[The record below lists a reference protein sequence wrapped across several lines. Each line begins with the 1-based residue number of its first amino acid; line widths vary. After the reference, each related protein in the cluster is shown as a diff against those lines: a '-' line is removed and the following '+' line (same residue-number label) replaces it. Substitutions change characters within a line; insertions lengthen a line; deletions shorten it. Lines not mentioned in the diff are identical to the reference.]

1 MTIQLKAIE
10 LRVLNIKQN
19 CFTCTYNFRE
29 FLMDP
34 DSGIGVFGSRF
45 WPDPDLGKEF
55 DTDSGKGP
63 GSETLMQWSRLKQFM
78 LCSLYIGGSCDM
90 VPGLVIY
97 EQGVA
102 WTSMLSLLGNP
113 HHQYT
118 N

>member
-34 DSGIGVFGSRF
+34 DSGIGVFVSRF
-45 WPDPDLGKEF
+45 WPDPDLGKES

-63 GSETLMQWSRLKQFM
+63 GSETLMQWSWLKQFM

-113 HHQYT
+113 NHQYT